1 MRILYQTSRI
11 SPITNAVSSAADLH
25 PALSSPSATPLRSG
39 DTRESGRLGDA
50 PLPMRRDR
58 FAPRI
63 ELAFGDSA
71 SLRGIRAG
79 AEGVFR
85 RNAIS
90 RESPVHRR
98 QVGGLE
104 PTVAREHVC
113 GPDVISTATVNGARE
128 GARVEIMSVGC
139 PQTAGRASRSG
150 QVPDYLSRNSPRRVR
165 ATTRCQANH
174 TCTRKQ
180 THTHTGGGKGS
191 DRTIEIRA
199 CGQPRRR
206 GPFCEGTPRLPRPAP
221 RIRQARTPTSRCR
234 SSRRRSRRP
243 S

>member
-1 MRILYQTSRI
+1 MRLWR
-11 SPITNAVSSAADLH
+11 
-25 PALSSPSATPLRSG
+25 
-39 DTRESGRLGDA
+39 GRN
-50 PLPMRRDR
+50 RDG

-90 RESPVHRR
+90 RESPVHQR

-150 QVPDYLSRNSPRRVR
+150 QVPNYLSRNTPS
-165 ATTRCQANH
+165 AY
-174 TCTRKQ
+174 TRKQ
-180 THTHTGGGKGS
+180 GSQCNAKRHAATGAAALTSSQEPRGTRLSGRS
-191 DRTIEIRA
+191 RA
-199 CGQPRRR
+199 C
-206 GPFCEGTPRLPRPAP
+206 L
-221 RIRQARTPTSRCR
+221 
-234 SSRRRSRRP
+234 RRSGSRGC
-243 S
+243 